1 MPKDERRQLM
11 IARKLWARP
20 YPSTVERVKEDI
32 AKERLRWRHRAPNHL
47 SRDQIEV
54 LDILVE
60 MTERGF
66 SS

>member
-1 MPKDERRQLM
+1 M

-20 YPSTVERVKEDI
+20 YPSTLERVKGEI
-32 AKERLRWRHRAPNHL
+32 EKEKLRWRARVPSAL

-54 LDILVE
+54 LEILVE
-60 MTERGF
+60 LTERGF